1 MKAKGRAIGRLIIL
15 TVLLGAMAL
24 GIFGCDDRLARM
36 EENQIRL
43 QAMVAA
49 NARQLATVSSQVY
62 VNNNEVQ
69 EGIQKLDRN
78 DQDLGT
84 GISTVQNQ
92 QDALHGT
99 VTSGHQ
105 AIDKRMGTLDEN
117 QRLLRDGVGQVAGVT
132 QQTASDVTAI
142 AREQATLHQMVQ
154 TSRQELGES
163 IATVAANQEKTR
175 TDIGQLQQAELRM
188 AEQLVALAASQDR
201 IYSGLEG
208 LDKFM
213 RVVARDVTGISQGQT
228 AMQQTLN
235 EHKVVFAEKSA
246 ILEQNQK
253 NTQVAVEHLAGQ
265 TKQNT
270 EGIAAL
276 AAGQTSMQQTLGAN
290 HKIVAGQ
297 VAAVIENQQGLQAG
311 INGLTEKTGQ
321 TASQLTAIAAGQ
333 EAIRETLSSDN
344 GTVAAK
350 LAGLSEN
357 QAGLQSNLTGLNR
370 KADTIVGS
378 VGTIR
383 TEQTSLH
390 DAVKANHQ
398 AVRDQVTQLSGGQ
411 QQLQGQM
418 DVLTATAS
426 QTALDV
432 IALSDSSV
440 ALQRAIEASTGS
452 FRERTDQIA
461 AGLRTVA
468 TEQSSTNKAIRE
480 QGEAITS
487 RITDATND
495 QKQLRGSL
503 DTVAAT
509 VQQTAANVKAA
520 AARQE
525 SMQQTLQKH
534 DEATTRQIAGLTD
547 NQKQMQSGLDAVTA
561 TTGQTALDVIAMT
574 SQQDALRQALQSH
587 SQAVDSRMA
596 GLAGGQE
603 QMQGSLAFVVAT
615 SGQTALDVISMATG
629 QDTLTQ
635 DLQSHNTAIDGRIAD
650 LANSQQQTQSGL
662 DAVVATSGQTALD
675 VIDLNEG
682 QARLTQ
688 AVQTDRQELAA
699 KLAELVQSQQQW
711 AQRLDAAQ
719 ANVQTVTTSIAALE
733 QHLTKLQGSLQPSL
747 DGLTSQLGANGQSR
761 AQFEAK
767 VNQDIQ
773 ALVNVIAQLRQDQVS
788 LADQMQQI
796 QERTLRQT
804 KDIITAI
811 QQLNK
816 PPADVKISDSRT
828 NVSDSAVTVSNSGTE
843 LESSVA
849 EAAAK

>member
-132 QQTASDVTAI
+132 KQTASDVTAI
-142 AREQATLHQMVQ
+142 AKEQAALHQMVQ
-154 TSRQELGES
+154 SSRQELGES
-163 IATVAANQEKTR
+163 IAIVAANQEKTR
-175 TDIGQLQQAELRM
+175 TDIGQLQQADLKM

-228 AMQQTLN
+228 AVQQTLN

-253 NTQVAVEHLAGQ
+253 NTQVAVEGLAGQ

-276 AAGQTSMQQTLGAN
+276 AAGQTVLQQTLGAN
-290 HKIVAGQ
+290 HKVVAGQ

-321 TASQLTAIAAGQ
+321 AASQLTALTAGQ
-333 EAIRETLSSDN
+333 EAIRETLNNDN

-357 QAGLQSNLTGLNR
+357 QAGLQSNLTGLNQ

-383 TEQTSLH
+383 TEQASLH
-390 DAVKANHQ
+390 DTVKANHQ

-411 QQLQGQM
+411 QQLQDQL
-418 DVLTATAS
+418 DVLTA
-426 QTALDV
+426 
-432 IALSDSSV
+432 
-440 ALQRAIEASTGS
+440 
-452 FRERTDQIA
+452 
-461 AGLRTVA
+461 
-468 TEQSSTNKAIRE
+468 
-480 QGEAITS
+480 
-487 RITDATND
+487 
-495 QKQLRGSL
+495 
-503 DTVAAT
+503 
-509 VQQTAANVKAA
+509 
-520 AARQE
+520 
-525 SMQQTLQKH
+525 M
-534 DEATTRQIAGLTD
+534 
-547 NQKQMQSGLDAVTA
+547 
-561 TTGQTALDVIAMT
+561 TGQTALDVVAMSD
-574 SQQDALRQALQSH
+574 SQGRLGQTMQTGI
-587 SQAVDSRMA
+587 A
-596 GLAGGQE
+596 GL
-603 QMQGSLAFVVAT
+603 
-615 SGQTALDVISMATG
+615 D
-629 QDTLTQ
+629 
-635 DLQSHNTAIDGRIAD
+635 
-650 LANSQQQTQSGL
+650 
-662 DAVVATSGQTALD
+662 
-675 VIDLNEG
+675 
-682 QARLTQ
+682 
-688 AVQTDRQELAA
+688 
-699 KLAELVQSQQQW
+699 
-711 AQRLDAAQ
+711 
-719 ANVQTVTTSIAALE
+719 
-733 QHLTKLQGSLQPSL
+733 
-747 DGLTSQLGANGQSR
+747 
-761 AQFEAK
+761 
-767 VNQDIQ
+767 
-773 ALVNVIAQLRQDQVS
+773 
-788 LADQMQQI
+788 
-796 QERTLRQT
+796 ERT
-804 KDIITAI
+804 D
-811 QQLNK
+811 
-816 PPADVKISDSRT
+816 
-828 NVSDSAVTVSNSGTE
+828 
-843 LESSVA
+843 
-849 EAAAK
+849 